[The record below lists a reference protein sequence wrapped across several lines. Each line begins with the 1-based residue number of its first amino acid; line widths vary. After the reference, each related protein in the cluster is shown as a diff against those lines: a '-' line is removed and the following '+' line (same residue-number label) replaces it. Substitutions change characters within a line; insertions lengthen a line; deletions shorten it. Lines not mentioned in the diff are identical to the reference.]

1 MAILRTLGK
10 FFGGLIFTIFLVA
23 AITVFSLAQLIEHD
37 SLKTIATDLL
47 VQQLNYQQ
55 VQQITGILKEGCV
68 QTDSIKLTLG
78 QDSFNINCK
87 EVEGTSD
94 ENLTAVIAGQAFDQI
109 YFKKYDCSFIECLQK
124 PGEEKFLV
132 LLSANAYKFLGNMQL
147 ALWVGVVLG
156 AVIMSVSTET
166 WGGRLKG
173 FGTSLIFVGLPVVL
187 MGQFQNIIF
196 SLLPS
201 GPVNLAPLI
210 EKIFSSMLANYLI
223 VLVFGIAL
231 TAAGYGI
238 AIFKKKGRSKI

>member
-10 FFGGLIFTIFLVA
+10 FFGGLIFTMFLIA

-37 SLKTIATDLL
+37 SLKTIVTDLL
-47 VQQLNYQQ
+47 VQQLKDQQ
-55 VQQITGILKEGCV
+55 VQQVTGILREGCV
-68 QTDSIKLTLG
+68 QSDSIKLTLG
-78 QDSFNINCK
+78 KDSFNIDCK
-87 EVEGTSD
+87 EVGGTSD

-109 YFKKYDCSFIECLQK
+109 YFKKYDCSFVECLQK
-124 PGEEKFLV
+124 PGEEKILI
-132 LLSANAYKFLGNMQL
+132 LLSANAYKFLGNMQI
-147 ALWVGVVLG
+147 ALWVGAVLG

-173 FGTSLIFVGLPVVL
+173 FGTSLVFVGLPVVV
-187 MGQFQNIIF
+187 MSQFQNIVF

-201 GPVNLAPLI
+201 GSVNLVPLM
-210 EKIFSSMLANYLI
+210 EKIFSSMSANYLI
-223 VLVFGIAL
+223 VLVLGIAL